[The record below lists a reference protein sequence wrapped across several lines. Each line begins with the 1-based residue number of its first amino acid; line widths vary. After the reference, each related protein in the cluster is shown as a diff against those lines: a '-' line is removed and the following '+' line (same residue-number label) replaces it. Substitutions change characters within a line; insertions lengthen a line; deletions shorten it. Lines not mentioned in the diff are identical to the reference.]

1 MQVDPADLKGELTF
15 ANQASGGWDDFW
27 QRFGGAPDLHGKTIL
42 DFGCNRGGSV
52 HRALREGAA
61 RAVGV
66 DINPYTTEWGR
77 EKLQRQWGERAQILC
92 GDIMAMAPD
101 PSDIIISTNTME
113 HVSDIAGTLR
123 ALVAACRPGGELFIG
138 FSPLWFSPYGN
149 HGYPPSRI
157 PWYHLLR
164 GDGVVLDD
172 LARHLDWRYDTVQEA
187 GFNCATPDQF
197 RTALAGLDVEILSA
211 RRNVGRSPLRTLVS
225 QSILA
230 LSVIP
235 ALEKYVTVGFFW
247 HLRRKPAQKE
257 SSS

>member
-15 ANQASGGWDDFW
+15 ANQAGSEWDDFW
-27 QRFGGAPDLHGKTIL
+27 RRFGGAPDLRGKTLL
-42 DFGCNRGGSV
+42 DFGCNRGGSIQ
-52 HRALREGAA
+52 RALRDGAA
-61 RAVGV
+61 QATGV
-66 DINPYTTEWGR
+66 DINPYTTRWGR
-77 EKLQRQWGERAQILC
+77 EKLRKQWGERAQILC
-92 GDIMAMAPD
+92 GDISTLSPG
-101 PSDIIISTNTME
+101 PVDIVMSTNTME
-113 HVSDIAGTLR
+113 HVSDIGGTLR
-123 ALVAACRPGGELFIG
+123 ALVAACRTGGELFIG

-149 HGYPPSRI
+149 HGYPRSRI
-157 PWYHLLR
+157 PWNHLLR
-164 GDGVVLDD
+164 GDDIVLDD

-197 RTALAGLDVEILSA
+197 RAGLAGLDVEILSA
-211 RRNVGRSPLRTLVS
+211 RRNVGRSRMRTLIS

-247 HLRRKPAQKE
+247 HLRRRPAQEE